1 MVFFCI
7 SLLELQE
14 DIFFSSRDVTNDEAF
29 AGGERQSL
37 RRQQRPVKTSHHHM
51 DPHGLKGES
60 WRGELSNGKKRVVWG
75 TRGVTNYAV
84 MLGLSWTIFKD
95 PY

>member
-14 DIFFSSRDVTNDEAF
+14 NIFFSSRDVTNDEAF

-60 WRGELSNGKKRVVWG
+60 WRGELSNGK
-75 TRGVTNYAV
+75 N
-84 MLGLSWTIFKD
+84 GLFEVHGG
-95 PY
+95 